1 MLASPSRDCFT
12 NNFGF
17 DICHESGNLTSF
29 VQPGAGNY
37 WLTLENATTSE
48 VGPLYWDENSGVGCT
63 SPGCPST
70 AQENTL
76 GSIPSEAFTVSGVPS
91 PGTTPEPGSII
102 LLGSGIL
109 GLSVVL
115 RRKLF

>member
-1 MLASPSRDCFT
+1 M
-12 NNFGF
+12 
-17 DICHESGNLTSF
+17 
-29 VQPGAGNY
+29 
-37 WLTLENATTSE
+37 
-48 VGPLYWDENSGVGCT
+48 
-63 SPGCPST
+63 